1 MAEDGTVTG
10 IRPFIHDPAADYEY
24 FGSFTPD
31 GRSVLFAS
39 QTGCVFQ
46 AWLAP
51 VDDPTAA
58 VAVGEPAGPS
68 VGLRDAGER
77 PVVRDHPVDE
87 PGRDARD
94 TITRNAS

>member
-1 MAEDGTVTG
+1 MWRTTG
-10 IRPFIHDPAADYEY
+10 RSPGSARSSTIPTADYEY

-31 GRSVLFAS
+31 GTSVLFAS

-58 VAVGEPAGPS
+58 VAIGEP
-68 VGLRDAGER
+68 L
-77 PVVRDHPVDE
+77 DHPSGCAVANGLWSE
-87 PGRDARD
+87 SCRG
-94 TITRNAS
+94 